1 MSAYGNQERTSND
14 HFNSEANILAA
25 SGDFDPA
32 QPYTEIRM
40 PDGRIVRLPT
50 SSLLQAPA
58 TSGGLNG
65 GVEGLSAIDASARV
79 LPIIEER
86 LEVAKRIVPT
96 GTVRLQKTVQE
107 YTEALDERLAV
118 RTFDVERKVLNQPV
132 DGPPPIRQ
140 EGSATIY
147 SIVEEQLVL
156 TKQLVLKEEVWI
168 IQRDTERHDNQL
180 VTLHREHLVVERT
193 ELD

>member
-1 MSAYGNQERTSND
+1 MRAYGSHERTSND

-40 PDGRIVRLPT
+40 PDGRIVRLTT

-58 TSGGLNG
+58 TSGGLDD
-65 GVEGLSAIDASARV
+65 GVEGLPGTDASARV
-79 LPIIEER
+79 IPLIEER

-132 DGPPPIRQ
+132 DAPPPIRQ

-168 IQRDTERHDNQL
+168 IQRDTERPDKQL
-180 VTLHREHLVVERT
+180 ATLHREHLVVERT
-193 ELD
+193 DLD